1 MPMPAPASL
10 GSHPN
15 SNIIGAM
22 TQLAGCAAADTR
34 SRTDAD
40 ADASDGLAA
49 GTLYHR
55 LRLKHVV
62 SGSVPWNRVSAARS
76 AQKRCGR
83 VTDARAL

>member
-22 TQLAGCAAADTR
+22 TELAGCAAADTR

-40 ADASDGLAA
+40 ADASGGLAA

-55 LRLKHVV
+55 PRLKH
-62 SGSVPWNRVSAARS
+62 GGTKAITPCAARRLRS
-76 AQKRCGR
+76 GAED
-83 VTDARAL
+83 VFFV